1 MTNAK
6 PLRTFAGIASWFY
19 AIPNAKPLHT
29 FAGIAFIGL
38 AALMAGPAG
47 AEDTLK
53 VKDDRGVT
61 VEVPARPKRIASI
74 SYFADD
80 VALALGIR
88 PVASTYMTAGR
99 EPDFLLGL
107 TRDMKQIG
115 QRAKPNLELLSE
127 AKPDLIVA
135 IRRYTVGNA
144 PQLEK
149 IAPYLAYNMELLDG
163 SDREIAELSKI
174 LGKPERGLQLN
185 KEFRDHLADFA
196 ARAPK
201 DTHPRFAI
209 MWGGETPFAFHTEN
223 TAASIVAAIGGDNI
237 AGKMTPG
244 GAFGIDLS
252 LETMLEKDP
261 EVLFIY
267 DSGPDRP
274 HENNPI
280 WQELSAVKNKRVFYV
295 GDQWVETN
303 GPIAREIVLREAAHY
318 LYPDAFPPVDVKA
331 EAARII
337 PAEAR
342 K

>member
-1 MTNAK
+1 MANNVGKLASMFG
-6 PLRTFAGIASWFY
+6 LLALLVAG
-19 AIPNAKPLHT
+19 T
-29 FAGIAFIGL
+29 
-38 AALMAGPAG
+38 AA
-47 AEDTLK
+47 AEDAKT
-53 VKDDRGVT
+53 VSVTDDRGVK
-61 VEVPARPKRIASI
+61 VEVPVQPKRIAAI

-80 VALALGIR
+80 VALALGIK

-99 EPDFLLGL
+99 QPDFLLGL
-107 TRDMKQIG
+107 TSQMAQIG
-115 QRAKPNLELLSE
+115 QRAKPNLELLSQ

-149 IAPYLAYNMELLDG
+149 IAPYLAYNMELLTE
-163 SDREIAELSKI
+163 SDKEIAEFSKI

-185 KEFRDHLADFA
+185 ADFHKHLDEIA
-196 ARAPK
+196 AKAPK
-201 DTHPRFAI
+201 NAHPRFAI

-223 TAASIVAAIGGDNI
+223 TSASIVAAIGGDNI
-237 AGKMTPG
+237 AGPKTPG
-244 GAFGIDLS
+244 GPFGIDLS

-280 WQELSAVKNKRVFYV
+280 WQELTAVKNKRVFYV

-318 LYPDAFPPVDVKA
+318 LYPDAFPAVDVRA
-331 EAARII
+331 EAAKII
-337 PAEAR
+337 PADIQ

>member
-1 MTNAK
+1 MATNVQK
-6 PLRTFAGIASWFY
+6 FATLISLLSAMVSAPVF
-19 AIPNAKPLHT
+19 
-29 FAGIAFIGL
+29 
-38 AALMAGPAG
+38 
-47 AEDTLK
+47 AEDGKTFS
-53 VKDDRGVT
+53 VTDDRGVT
-61 VEVPARPKRIASI
+61 VEVPVQPKRIAAI

-80 VALALGIR
+80 VALALGIK
-88 PVASTYMTAGR
+88 PVASTYMTKGR
-99 EPDFLLGL
+99 EPDFLFGL
-107 TRDMKQIG
+107 TAGMKQIG

-149 IAPYLAYNMELLDG
+149 IAPYVAYNMELLDG

-174 LGKPERGLQLN
+174 LGNPERGVQLN
-185 KEFRDHLADFA
+185 KEFREHLADYA
-196 ARAPK
+196 AKAPK
-201 DTHPRFAI
+201 DVHPRFAI

-223 TAASIVAAIGGDNI
+223 TSASILAAIGGDNI
-237 AGKMTPG
+237 AGNMTPG
-244 GAFGIDLS
+244 GEFGIDLS

-280 WQELSAVKNKRVFYV
+280 WQELTAVKNKRVLYV

-303 GPIAREIVLREAAHY
+303 GPIAREVVLREAAHY
-318 LYPDAFPPVDVKA
+318 LYPEVFPAVDVRA
-331 EAARII
+331 EAANII
-337 PAEAR
+337 PAEAQR
-342 K
+342 

>member
-1 MTNAK
+1 MATNVQK
-6 PLRTFAGIASWFY
+6 FATLISLLSAMVSAPVF
-19 AIPNAKPLHT
+19 
-29 FAGIAFIGL
+29 
-38 AALMAGPAG
+38 
-47 AEDTLK
+47 AEDGKTFS
-53 VKDDRGVT
+53 VTDDRGVT
-61 VEVPARPKRIASI
+61 VEVPVQPKRIAAI

-80 VALALGIR
+80 VALALGIK
-88 PVASTYMTAGR
+88 PVASTYMTKGR

-107 TRDMKQIG
+107 TAGMKQIG

-149 IAPYLAYNMELLDG
+149 IAPYVAYNMELLDG

-174 LGKPERGLQLN
+174 LGNPERGVQLN
-185 KEFRDHLADFA
+185 KEFREHLADYA
-196 ARAPK
+196 AKAPK
-201 DTHPRFAI
+201 DVHPRFAI

-223 TAASIVAAIGGDNI
+223 TSASILAAIGGDNI
-237 AGKMTPG
+237 AGNMTPG
-244 GAFGIDLS
+244 GEFGIDLS
-252 LETMLEKDP
+252 LETMLEKNP

-280 WQELSAVKNKRVFYV
+280 WQELAAVKNKRVFYV

-318 LYPDAFPPVDVKA
+318 LYPEVFPAVDVRA
-331 EAARII
+331 EAAKII
-337 PAEAR
+337 PAEALR
-342 K
+342 

>member
-1 MTNAK
+1 MTNSVRKIVPVLGLLAMMAVVPAFAQDAK
-6 PLRTFAGIASWFY
+6 TVSV
-19 AIPNAKPLHT
+19 T
-29 FAGIAFIGL
+29 
-38 AALMAGPAG
+38 
-47 AEDTLK
+47 
-53 VKDDRGVT
+53 DDRGVE
-61 VEVPARPKRIASI
+61 VEVPVQPKRIASI

-80 VALALGIR
+80 VALALGIA

-107 TRDMKQIG
+107 TSRMKQVG

-144 PQLEK
+144 QQLEK
-149 IAPYLAYNMELLDG
+149 IAPYVAYNMELLDE
-163 SDREIAELSKI
+163 SYREIAELSKI
-174 LGKPERGLQLN
+174 LGKPERGIELN
-185 KEFRDHLADFA
+185 EAFRKHLEDFA
-196 ARAPK
+196 GKAPK
-201 DTHPRFAI
+201 DVHPRFVI

-237 AGKMTPG
+237 AGNMTSG
-244 GAFGIDLS
+244 GEFGIDLS

-274 HENNPI
+274 HESNPI
-280 WQELSAVKNKRVFYV
+280 WQELSAVKNGRVFYV
-295 GDQWVETN
+295 GDHWVETN

-318 LYPDAFPPVDVKA
+318 LYPDLFPAVDVRA
-331 EAARII
+331 EAAKII
-337 PAEAR
+337 PAGVQE
-342 K
+342 